1 MSTYPRIAWATAMT
15 PSSTEHYQNLL
26 KHKVKDVVIC
36 LHLSGFKRYETGEIH
51 TKVARETGMR
61 IHAGLITN
69 LANPLED
76 TKCFYRAYN

>member
-1 MSTYPRIAWATAMT
+1 MSTYPRIAWATAIT

-36 LHLSGFKRYETGEIH
+36 LHLSGFKRYETGEVH
-51 TKVARETGMR
+51 TR
-61 IHAGLITN
+61 GLITN